1 MAEEQK
7 LGEPENI
14 PEFPLEEQQA
24 KEAFDKNVN
33 RLTKQVKETYKR
45 AFFDLLEQKV
55 AAQNPDFEWLTR
67 LYGEIKTKLVSLLR
81 EGSDLR
87 NEIEESMDCEFFHQ
101 LVSNNVFSPED
112 FYKLIRYVF
121 EKCKQLQSPARDA
134 DTDAKLQE
142 IVDFVDSGEG
152 TFATLVPMFIKN
164 ANECLDA
171 IYEDVQ
177 ALSDRFKNKK

>member
-121 EKCKQLQSPARDA
+121 EK
-134 DTDAKLQE
+134 
-142 IVDFVDSGEG
+142 DFVDSGEG